1 MGWPVL
7 KRRIIPIQ
15 LLLDG
20 RLVKTTGFGDYRD
33 VGDPVSSSR
42 VYNSQYADELVLLNI
57 ARESRTVEPLATLM
71 EAISEVCFMPLTVG
85 GGIRDIADVEFLIR
99 NGADKVLI
107 NSAAYGDRSLI
118 AEAADHFGS
127 QAVIVG
133 IDAAWNEQLE
143 RYEVFADCG
152 RSTQIVGLEDHVA
165 ACVAAG
171 AGEIMIQS
179 IDRDGAMGGYDVTL
193 TRKVAAACDVP
204 IIAAGGSG
212 NYEHLKEVFLGA
224 DVSAAACGSLFN
236 FSDSNPIRAK
246 AFLSNYGLSFKVV

>member
-1 MGWPVL
+1 VL

-20 RLVKTTGFGDYRD
+20 RLVKTTRFAEYRD
-33 VGDPVSSSR
+33 VGDPVSSTR

-57 ARESRTVEPLATLM
+57 AREARTVEPLAALL

-85 GGIRDIADVEFLIR
+85 GGIRQIADVDFLIR

-107 NSAAYGDRSLI
+107 NSVAYTDTALI
-118 AEAADHFGS
+118 REAADRFGS
-127 QAVIVG
+127 QAVVVG
-133 IDAAWNEQLE
+133 IDAAWSESIAT
-143 RYEVFADCG
+143 YEVFADCG
-152 RSTQIVGLEDHVA
+152 RSVQPVALEDHVSN
-165 ACVAAG
+165 CVNAG

-179 IDRDGAMGGYDVTL
+179 IERDGAMNGYDTEL
-193 TRKVAAACDVP
+193 TRRVGDACDVP
-204 IIAAGGSG
+204 VIAAGGSG

-224 DVSAAACGSLFN
+224 DVSAVACGSLFN

-246 AFLSNYGLSFKVV
+246 AFLSNYGLPFKVV